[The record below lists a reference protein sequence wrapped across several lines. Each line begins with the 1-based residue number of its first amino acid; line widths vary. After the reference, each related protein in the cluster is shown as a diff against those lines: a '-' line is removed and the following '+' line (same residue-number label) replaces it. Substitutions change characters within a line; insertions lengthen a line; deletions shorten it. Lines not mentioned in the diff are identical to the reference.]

1 MNSPDQRR
9 DVQRFQVL
17 GVGLGN
23 NGPPF
28 YITQRSRRHTYG
40 ETMACWVKY
49 LLLLPFLYMDRFFFP
64 LFFFLNNLF
73 KIKKKRKVWTKLYTM
88 APPSRWRWPS
98 WRPHQVL
105 PRETT
110 GGRASHF
117 QRCIGP
123 LPYYVCCVLFFFS
136 TLDGS
141 VSLSS
146 LARAGFVFTFSLS
159 FILIREKKKKKEERH
174 RPKLDVFPFG
184 RFSHNQVLLSVAI
197 ALV

>member
-1 MNSPDQRR
+1 MFNVFRCWGSDWAIM
-9 DVQRFQVL
+9 
-17 GVGLGN
+17 GA
-23 NGPPF
+23 PF
-28 YITQRSRRHTYG
+28 YITQRSRRQTYG

-49 LLLLPFLYMDRFFFP
+49 LLLLLPFLYMDRFFFP
-64 LFFFLNNLF
+64 LFLF
-73 KIKKKRKVWTKLYTM
+73 PKQFIQNFKKKRVWTKLYTM
-88 APPSRWRWPS
+88 EAPPSRWRWPS

-105 PRETT
+105 RRET

-159 FILIREKKKKKEERH
+159 FILIREKKKKKKNATD
-174 RPKLDVFPFG
+174 P
-184 RFSHNQVLLSVAI
+184 S
-197 ALV
+197 